1 MVTSSGLDV
10 CEGRRLPPRST
21 PARSAR
27 LILLIGLGLLLS
39 AGGVRVSAQEG
50 NTYAV
55 QELAPGVYAALRH
68 VVAGPADCNVLIIVN
83 ELDVVVVDA
92 NFYPSSARAMV
103 REIRRLTS
111 NPVRYVI
118 NTHYHSDH
126 VLGDEAYRQAF
137 PGVEIIAHP
146 LSRALMIAEMMPN
159 LPRNIAVDF
168 PKEISRI
175 QERLDAGKGSNGEP
189 LGAEE
194 RGELG
199 ITQAAFGFWIK
210 DMQSVHPVP
219 ATLTVADS
227 LVLHRGERT
236 IVVRYLGLG
245 NTPGDLVV
253 YLPKERIVATG
264 DLVVHPI
271 PFAYSSFPREWPA
284 TLRALRGL
292 GAVTIVPGHG
302 GVQSD
307 WVYVDRLIGLL
318 ESTWEQVR
326 RAVAAGADLETTR
339 KGVDGEALRV
349 AFGAESAAMREAFEE
364 QYLGPA
370 IESAFRELRPE
381 APGQP

>member
-1 MVTSSGLDV
+1 MVTSLGLDV
-10 CEGRRLPPRST
+10 CKGRPLDLGPT

-27 LILLIGLGLLLS
+27 MILLIGLALLLS
-39 AGGVRVSAQEG
+39 AGGVSSQEG

-55 QELAPGVYAALRH
+55 QELAPGVYAAVRH

-83 ELDVVVVDA
+83 EFDVVVVDA

-103 REIRRLTS
+103 NEIRRLTS

-146 LSRALMIAEMMPN
+146 LSRALMIDEMLPN

-168 PKEISRI
+168 PNEISRI
-175 QERLDAGKGSNGEP
+175 QEQLDAGKGSNGEP

-194 RGELG
+194 RAELG
-199 ITQAAFGFWIK
+199 TTQAAFQFWIR
-210 DMQSVHPVP
+210 DMQSVQPVP

-236 IVVRYLGLG
+236 IEVKHLGLG

-284 TLRALRGL
+284 TLRALRAL
-292 GAVTIVPGHG
+292 DAVKIVPGHG

-307 WVYVDRLIGLL
+307 WMYVDRMIALL

-339 KGVDGEALRV
+339 KGVDGEALRT
-349 AFGAESAAMREAFEE
+349 AFGAESATMREAFEE

-370 IESAFRELRPE
+370 IESAFRELRPV
-381 APGQP
+381 APSQP